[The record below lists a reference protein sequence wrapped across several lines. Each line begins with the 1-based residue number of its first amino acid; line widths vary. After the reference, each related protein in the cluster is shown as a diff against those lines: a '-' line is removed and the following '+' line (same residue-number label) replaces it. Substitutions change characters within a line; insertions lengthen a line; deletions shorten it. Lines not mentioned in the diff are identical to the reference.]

1 MYSLKF
7 KVAVY
12 LSVLLVVAFS
22 VFTWGLAWQQ
32 RRALLE
38 TSVAHLL
45 QLSDAIVRSTS
56 FMMMEDKPDY
66 VHQIIV
72 GVAREE
78 SIDRIRIFSHKGEVI
93 DSTHGGELGIV
104 LDPKDEGCVSCHKG
118 SLAPENPTDRDRVR
132 LFEDVKGR
140 RMMGM
145 MQVLRNEPSCR
156 NAACHAHRKDASVL
170 GVVDIVYSL
179 DAVERRVNEGALHTA
194 LFAIAFVG
202 LAAAGISLIVH
213 QLVYRPLLDLEIGA
227 KRLAGGNLSE
237 PIPVRRRDE
246 FGQVA
251 NSFNS
256 MMTGLRESQKQLSDA
271 AHLLERKVEERTQ
284 QLLAA
289 EAQALQQQKL
299 AATGLLASGIA
310 HELNNPLTGVL
321 TFSSL
326 IRQKMKDGT
335 QDAEDMDLV
344 IRETRRCAG
353 IIRGL
358 LDFARPKAPESS
370 YRDLNAL
377 VAETADFVERSTPSK
392 STVITLALDPGLPA
406 VWIDQNHIKQVVM
419 NLLVNAQHATEAGGT
434 IRVSTRRVPEKMA
447 VESDT
452 EPVEMVELTI
462 ADTGC
467 GIAEQDLPRI
477 FDPFFTSKE
486 VGKGTGLGLSVS
498 HGIVKA
504 HGGTIKAESEV
515 GQGTTL
521 RIYLPMCDKSAPE
534 SASIERTTNA

>member
-1 MYSLKF
+1 LYSLKF

>member
-1 MYSLKF
+1 M
-7 KVAVY
+7 
-12 LSVLLVVAFS
+12 
-22 VFTWGLAWQQ
+22 
-32 RRALLE
+32 
-38 TSVAHLL
+38 
-45 QLSDAIVRSTS
+45 I
-56 FMMMEDKPDY
+56 
-66 VHQIIV
+66 
-72 GVAREE
+72 
-78 SIDRIRIFSHKGEVI
+78 
-93 DSTHGGELGIV
+93 
-104 LDPKDEGCVSCHKG
+104 
-118 SLAPENPTDRDRVR
+118 
-132 LFEDVKGR
+132 
-140 RMMGM
+140 
-145 MQVLRNEPSCR
+145 
-156 NAACHAHRKDASVL
+156 
-170 GVVDIVYSL
+170 
-179 DAVERRVNEGALHTA
+179 
-194 LFAIAFVG
+194 
-202 LAAAGISLIVH
+202 
-213 QLVYRPLLDLEIGA
+213 
-227 KRLAGGNLSE
+227 
-237 PIPVRRRDE
+237 
-246 FGQVA
+246 
-251 NSFNS
+251 
-256 MMTGLRESQKQLSDA
+256 GLRESQKQLSNA

-447 VESDT
+447 VEPDI